1 MSTRG
6 ARKASV
12 GVVLVRAVLRPR
24 GEPDETQLFPGG
36 HPRTRSATRSRPWG
50 PPPSYANY
58 FVGVV
63 GAVVANKVNIETTTA
78 TVPVLVPC
86 SRWVR
91 FGADFP
97 MPSSRSSWYRGRRWQ
112 HGRGRRPDVVVAIVV
127 VVICVFLVRS

>member
-12 GVVLVRAVLRPR
+12 GVLLARAALRPR

-78 TVPVLVPC
+78 TIPVLVPC

-97 MPSSRSSWYRGRRWQ
+97 MPSSRSSWYVICVFLVAI
-112 HGRGRRPDVVVAIVV
+112 VVDVAIVV